1 MRLRHA
7 HALAALVVVSTAAR
21 IALSWSLTAG
31 WIAPDESTYLEAARG
46 IVDSGHAT
54 YLGTPNGL
62 HAIGYP
68 LFLIPFTFIGK
79 LATAT
84 HVVAAVQ
91 ALAMS
96 LTAVP
101 VFLWG
106 RRLMSERRAFL
117 AATLSILVADLT
129 YHGLYMT
136 ETILY
141 PLIVTA
147 LWAIATVIER
157 PTRRSEA
164 ALLLALAAAMLV
176 SLQSAVLIP
185 ILVIALV
192 VFARIRRTRP
202 RVRDYRLLTGVLGVV
217 VLGAAATVVAGG
229 RENLLGS
236 YATVVDR
243 YDPLQVLRYLGA
255 DAGIFVLAVGVLPA
269 AAFVTLL
276 LRLRTATND
285 GAAAAAFIST
295 AAVAIPLALLESA
308 AFTSRFL
315 SGLAV
320 ERYTFA
326 YAPLAFLAFASG
338 TRPQRVV
345 PFAFGSAAAIAL
357 LVAVPPSFLHATGLW
372 DAPSVWFWTNEGGV
386 GLPWWTLPA
395 AGFAIA
401 VGGFAL
407 LRRPEAVAA
416 LTVVLLAGM
425 SIGATHYAAAAATAE
440 IARTAGDP
448 PSWVD
453 DNDRGGPTAV
463 VYTGDM
469 WGSGVARLVFWN
481 PSIEAVYG
489 LGASMTGP
497 IPLVFPSVL
506 DDGTVQGIDPFTK
519 YVVSGR
525 SLGWYGVATKTM
537 PSSGLKLWLL
547 FGQPRLIWR
556 VIGINEQSVLTGNAS
571 VDAYGCRGRSLRV
584 AATDVPA
591 ATTLKVLLS
600 DTRSYTYNLKPG
612 SSWHTRIRLPQLD
625 GHCSALV
632 IPSHSFTGSITVTGG
647 AQTS

>member
-1 MRLRHA
+1 VRVRPA
-7 HALAALVVVSTAAR
+7 YALTALVVVSTAAR

-46 IVDSGHAT
+46 IVETGHST
-54 YLGTPNGL
+54 YLGTSNGL

-79 LATAT
+79 LGTAT

-117 AATLSILVADLT
+117 AAALSVLVPDLV

-141 PLIVTA
+141 PLIVTG
-147 LWAIATVIER
+147 LWGIATVIER
-157 PTRRSEA
+157 PTWKNEA
-164 ALLLALAAAMLV
+164 ALLVALAAAMFV
-176 SLQSAVLIP
+176 SLQAAVLIP
-185 ILVIALV
+185 VLVLALII
-192 VFARIRRTRP
+192 FACTRRTRP
-202 RVRDYRLLTGVLGVV
+202 RLRAYWLLTVVLAVAVLG
-217 VLGAAATVVAGG
+217 GAAILVAGG

-255 DAGIFVLAVGVLPA
+255 DAGIFILAVGVLPA

-276 LRLRTATND
+276 FRLRPATRD
-285 GAAAAAFIST
+285 SAAAAAFVST
-295 AAVAIPLALLESA
+295 AAAAIPLALLESA

-320 ERYTFA
+320 ERYAFA

-338 TRPQRVV
+338 SRSRPIA
-345 PFAFGSAAAIAL
+345 PFAIGSAAAVAL
-357 LVAVPPSFLHATGLW
+357 LAAVPPSFLHATGLW
-372 DAPSVWFWTNEGGV
+372 DAPSVWLWTNEGGI
-386 GLPWWTLPA
+386 GLPWWTLPV
-395 AGFAIA
+395 AGLG
-401 VGGFAL
+401 VTLCGFAL
-407 LRRPEAVAA
+407 VKRPQAVAA
-416 LTVVLLAGM
+416 FTVVLLAVL
-425 SIGATHYAAAAATAE
+425 SIGAAHYAATAATAE
-440 IARTAGDP
+440 IARTAGNP

-453 DNDRGGPTAV
+453 DNDRGGPTAI

-469 WGSGVARLVFWN
+469 WASGVARLVFWN
-481 PSIEAVYG
+481 PSIETVYAV
-489 LGASMTGP
+489 GASMTGP
-497 IPLVFPSVL
+497 VPLVIPNVL
-506 DDGTVQGIDPFTK
+506 DDGTVQGMDPFTK

-525 SLGWYGVATKTM
+525 SLGWYGVTTKTM
-537 PSSGLKLWLL
+537 RSAGLKLWLL

-556 VIGINEQSVLTGNAS
+556 VIGINEQSVLSGNAS

-591 ATTLKVLLS
+591 AMTLQVLLS
-600 DTRSYTYNLKPG
+600 DKRSYSYRLRAG
-612 SSWHTRIRLPQLD
+612 QSWHTEIRLPQLD

-632 IPSHSFTGSITVTGG
+632 IPSHSFIASITVTGG